1 MAGISYE
8 TTYTSLNG
16 WGYKLQIWDR
26 NWNGETNS
34 FNISDTAAVI
44 KYDSGGDDKMNPLM
58 ASSMCF
64 DFVVENSTQQAY
76 INLFLRPNT
85 AKEKDIYFILYKT
98 KDIGYEM
105 VWGGFMISDLDT
117 TTDEFYPYI
126 VKLEAIDG
134 IALLKDIPFVKNA
147 LSADAGPF
155 TLPETYMGYSNGSW
169 NNGWI
174 STVDNTKYKKIIHV
188 LTEAIQY
195 SGFAGMSNNYSG
207 IGAPTIS
214 SSVNWWNQAHQA
226 SYIGTEDPLDLSR
239 INMTQFYKL
248 VENSSNTTIPD
259 QYESLS
265 CYDAIVNICRCW
277 GLKCF
282 YWGHKIYFVQVGLY
296 NTAETGTTASPV
308 NIKSKIYSI
317 LGVPESGIRNFIGD
331 TNMGRYQFSFNST
344 NTGKLQ
350 RLAGTTYDEYPV
362 IKKVV
367 TEFPSISN
375 NNLFTTFPLIY
386 GQTDTPHEWPYNSDG
401 IVTTETDLGTIT
413 DPNTLQGLYVDIN
426 LQFNNQTSTSLSQEL
441 QWTIIAKPTNGN
453 YSQSL
458 VPVFRNGTALS
469 SAIEWHSISLN
480 FQTSAYFPTLRFT
493 TDYMAVG
500 TATYMYS
507 NPFGTVQSNVVGGAA
522 GALSSFYLLPG
533 TNIKNIMDFTI
544 LDFSYNKILPF
555 SSSMSGDWDF
565 KIITIAKDTNT
576 NTSTGGI
583 TNGDIYGHG
592 GIHSTN
598 NQNYSEIPWD
608 NLSNG
613 QKRVGSPNNQSLY
626 GDVYYTNQNST
637 TFPNTV
643 AIVNNG
649 SIGSVGQQT
658 QITLSNTDSFIVNI
672 PTTLWGDCETND
684 SNGSIQVYN
693 GTNWVYTDFLGK
705 WGRNIVTGT
714 DSLTELL
721 CKETLFIQNKPS
733 YIANYVTAVGVTE
746 PNISNDEDYPFFVNP
761 ISRLRDTTFNNKIF
775 VPINLEIDTINNQV
789 SGKWFEMTYVV
800 SSGAVVTSTNL
811 SSKGEKETSPTN
823 SNAQA

>member
-64 DFVVENSTQQAY
+64 DFIVENSTQQAY

-85 AKEKDIYFILYKT
+85 AQEKDIYFILYKT
-98 KDIGYEM
+98 KDVGYEM

-147 LSADAGPF
+147 LNADVGPF

-248 VENSSNTTIPD
+248 IENSSNTTAPD
-259 QYESLS
+259 QYQALS

-308 NIKSKIYSI
+308 NIKSKIYNI

-401 IVTTETDLGTIT
+401 IVQTTTDIGTIS
-413 DPNTLQGLYVDIN
+413 DPNTLDGLYVDLF
-426 LQFNNQTSTSLSQEL
+426 LQFTNTGTTPVDQVL
-441 QWTIIAKPTNGN
+441 QFTIQARPTNGN
-453 YSQSL
+453 YTTQGKIPLYNANTSSIVWKDTSINTQ
-458 VPVFRNGTALS
+458 TLS
-469 SAIEWHSISLN
+469 PQGLA
-480 FQTSAYFPTLRFT
+480 FT
-493 TDYMAVG
+493 TDYLG
-500 TATYMYS
+500 TGTQSYVFSNIFSNLTFNNIATTPAFNNS
-507 NPFGTVQSNVVGGAA
+507 VLIP
-522 GALSSFYLLPG
+522 LG
-533 TNIKNIMDFTI
+533 TNIINVVDGTVINTLFNNII
-544 LDFSYNKILPF
+544 PF
-555 SSSMSGDWDF
+555 DSTMSGDWDF
-565 KIITIAKDTNT
+565 RIITITSDTNT
-576 NTSTGGI
+576 NTTAGGI
-583 TNGDIYGHG
+583 GNGVTKGHG
-592 GIHSTN
+592 TTSNISN
-598 NQNYSEIPWD
+598 NWGQPSWD
-608 NLSNG
+608 NLPNG
-613 QKRVGSPNNQSLY
+613 QKRVGSPNNQLFY

-637 TFPNTV
+637 TFPNTI

-658 QITLSNTDSFIVNI
+658 QITLSNTDSFIVDI
-672 PTTLWGDCETND
+672 PATLWGDCETND
-684 SNGSIQVYN
+684 ANGSIQVYN

-733 YIANYVTAVGVTE
+733 YTANYVTVVGVTE
-746 PNISNDEDYPFFVNP
+746 PNINNDADFPYFVNP
-761 ISRLRDTTFNNKIF
+761 ISRLRDTAFNNKIF

-789 SGKWFEMTYVV
+789 SGKWFEMAYVV
-800 SSGAVVTSTNL
+800 SSGAVLTTTNL
-811 SSKGEKETSPTN
+811 SQKEEKERSPSN
-823 SNAQA
+823 LNAQA